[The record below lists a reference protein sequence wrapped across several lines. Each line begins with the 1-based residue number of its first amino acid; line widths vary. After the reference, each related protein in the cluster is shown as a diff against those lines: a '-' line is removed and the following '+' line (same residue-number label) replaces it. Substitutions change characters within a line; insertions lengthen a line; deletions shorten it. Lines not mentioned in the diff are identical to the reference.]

1 MSWLGLSLGGQAEL
15 ALALLAAFAIAA
27 LATAAMRRISPR
39 LDFVS
44 RPKGERWSTL
54 PTPMGGGVGLFL
66 ALAPGLWLLSPDLL
80 LGASLIHALGLWD
93 DRRAL
98 SPPVKLVVQTVAAC
112 WVVAAP
118 LERWAPAGQVLLEG
132 PAALAIPLTI
142 AWFVGLAN
150 SVNLLDNM
158 DGSAAGVSLV
168 SAAFVFFLAVDRD
181 PTLAAAAA
189 ITVGATAGFLLHN
202 FPPARIYMGDAGS
215 LLLGFTLAGLA
226 TRIPRDPATP
236 WRNLIVPL
244 FVLGA
249 PVFDTTLVWFTR
261 RAARRPFL
269 QGGRD
274 HTTHRL
280 MALGLSP
287 RRTLAVIYGV
297 AAALGGVGLFVAR
310 SDLGWTVPFM
320 VAGGLGLVLL
330 GVLLGDVAVYKT
342 PEGLPVEPRPRSP
355 AFLYAVEL
363 AVDVAVL
370 SAAWVAAYA
379 LRFDG
384 VPLEHD
390 PRPGAAVAFYLRESA
405 LPALPVV
412 IGCKVTALLA
422 LGLYRGFWRTIR
434 LQDVLRIAQALTLGS
449 LAVIVV
455 AAVAWRFE
463 NYSRGVL
470 ALDWVLSLLGVV
482 ACRGGL
488 RALRTTLDRLADRPR
503 RALLLGPEAL
513 LGLLDPARLRAEHR
527 VELQGA
533 LDPGLDPGA
542 LAARAREAGAEVVL
556 LGVALPEGDP
566 RLAALLGAGLLPRRL
581 VVDLE

>member
-1 MSWLGLSLGGQAEL
+1 MSWLRLPPGWQAEL

-27 LATAAMRRISPR
+27 LATAAMRRIARR

-44 RPKGERWSTL
+44 RPKGERWSQL
-54 PTPMGGGVGLFL
+54 PVPMGGGVGLFL
-66 ALAPGLWLLSPDLL
+66 ALAPGLFLLSPDLL
-80 LGASLIHALGLWD
+80 VGATIIHVLGLVD

-112 WVVAAP
+112 FVVAAP
-118 LERWAPAGQVLLEG
+118 LESWAPAGVSLLEG
-132 PAALAIPLTI
+132 PTALAIPLTI
-142 AWFVGLAN
+142 VWFVGMAN

-181 PTLAAAAA
+181 PALACAAA
-189 ITVGATAGFLLHN
+189 IAVGATAGFLLHN
-202 FPPARIYMGDAGS
+202 YPPARIYMGDAGS

-226 TRIPRDPATP
+226 VRIPRDPGTP
-236 WRNLIVPL
+236 WRNLVVPL

-297 AAALGGVGLFVAR
+297 AAALGGIGLFVAR
-310 SDLGWTVPFM
+310 GDLGLAVPLL

-342 PEGLPVEPRPRSP
+342 PEGLPVEPRPRST

-370 SAAWVAAYA
+370 SAAWIGAYA

-384 VPLEHD
+384 VHLPED
-390 PRPGAAVAFYLRESA
+390 PAAPALPFYLAESA
-405 LPALPVV
+405 FPALPVV
-412 IGCKVTALLA
+412 IGVKVTALLWF
-422 LGLYRGFWRTIR
+422 GLYRGFWRTVHLR
-434 LQDVLRIAQALTLGS
+434 DVLRIAQALTLGT
-449 LAVIVV
+449 LGIVVV
-455 AAVAWRFE
+455 AAVAQRFQ
-463 NYSRGVL
+463 NYSRGVFL
-470 ALDWVLSLLGVV
+470 LDWVLSGVGVV

-488 RALRTTLDRLADRPR
+488 RALRNTLDRLADRPR
-503 RALLLGPEAL
+503 RAVLLGPAPL
-513 LGLLDPARLRAEHR
+513 LELLDPAALRADHR
-527 VELQGA
+527 LELQGA
-533 LDPGLDPGA
+533 LDPA
-542 LAARAREAGAEVVL
+542 LSPEELVTRARALEAEVVL
-556 LGVALPEGDP
+556 LGLPLGDDDP
-566 RLAALLGAGLLPRRL
+566 RLTALVGAGLLPRR
-581 VVDLE
+581 VTADVE